1 MSVKRC
7 LLSRVKRTVVGR
19 AAMSVHDPKRTS
31 SVALILP
38 FLLAGTRVR
47 FEGWISMLSDLLDR
61 EEFFKKQ
68 TEECR
73 DLARNAVNG
82 DDREFWEQ
90 AAKRWNE
97 QLRAAKRAN
106 RLKDRPS
113 ELQATAQAKLK
124 RASKSCVEWDCG
136 WPLDS
141 DAPFIELF
149 LANCGS
155 GAPACWR
162 ILAGRT
168 PFVGIAAHKCDGA
181 NARLA

>member
-97 QLRAAKRAN
+97 QLRAAKRAKRVAGN
-106 RLKDRPS
+106 GTSEAKARQQELRRLRVAPRLRCPVHRAFS
-113 ELQATAQAKLK
+113 RKLRLW
-124 RASKSCVEWDCG
+124 RACLLTHFSWAHPICR
-136 WPLDS
+136 DS
-141 DAPFIELF
+141 SA
-149 LANCGS
+149 
-155 GAPACWR
+155 
-162 ILAGRT
+162 
-168 PFVGIAAHKCDGA
+168 
-181 NARLA
+181 

>member
-7 LLSRVKRTVVGR
+7 LLSRVKGTVVGR
-19 AAMSVHDPKRTS
+19 AAVSVHDPKRTS

-47 FEGWISMLSDLLDR
+47 FEDWISMLSDLLDR

-106 RLKDRPS
+106 RLKRQTKRVAGNGTSEAKARQQELRRAGLRVSPS
-113 ELQATAQAKLK
+113 IQMPRSSSFFSQIAA
-124 RASKSCVEWDCG
+124 
-136 WPLDS
+136 
-141 DAPFIELF
+141 
-149 LANCGS
+149 LA
-155 GAPACWR
+155 R
-162 ILAGRT
+162 LLAGA
-168 PFVGIAAHKCDGA
+168 F
-181 NARLA
+181 